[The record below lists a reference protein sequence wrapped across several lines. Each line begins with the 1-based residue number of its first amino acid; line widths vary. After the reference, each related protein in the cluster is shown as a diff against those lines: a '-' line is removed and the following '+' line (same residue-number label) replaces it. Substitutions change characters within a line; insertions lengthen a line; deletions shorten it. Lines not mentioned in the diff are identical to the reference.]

1 MIDCFEKQNLKKTI
15 ISGVLLLLAT
25 FFVAVGV
32 AEISFPETFLTF
44 TDHEWL
50 LDKWPKAYRYNIHV
64 GVGAVII
71 ACALIFPA
79 LKIQRDFAIRALE
92 TLCRIGIGGMFIFA
106 SIFKIQDPHQ
116 FATLVAQYQFFSAL
130 HIDFVNNFF
139 ALVYPQFEFWFGLA
153 MIVSPFVK
161 ESSFAIFW
169 MFVSFIIALAWA
181 LWNDLGI
188 TCGCFE
194 LEDGNAHDKAEA
206 WTSLIRDL
214 ILILPTLW
222 LAFRKNK
229 SIISV
234 WKKDKEVK

>member
-1 MIDCFEKQNLKKTI
+1 MIACFEKENLKRTI
-15 ISGVLLLLAT
+15 IAGVLLLIAT

-44 TDHEWL
+44 TDHDWL

-64 GVGAVII
+64 GVGAVIV

-79 LKIQRDFAIRALE
+79 IKIQKDFAIRALE
-92 TLCRIGIGGMFIFA
+92 TLCRVGIGGMFIFA

-130 HIDFVNNFF
+130 HLDFVNNFF
-139 ALVYPQFEFWFGLA
+139 SLVYPQFELWFGLA

-161 ESSFAIFW
+161 ESAFAIFW

-194 LEDGNAHDKAEA
+194 LEGAQDKAEA

-214 ILILPTLW
+214 ILIWPTLW

-229 SIISV
+229 SIIGI

>member
-1 MIDCFEKQNLKKTI
+1 MIACFEKENLKNTI
-15 ISGVLLLLAT
+15 IAGILLLVAT
-25 FFVAVGV
+25 FFVTVGV
-32 AEISFPETFLTF
+32 AEISFPETILTF
-44 TDHEWL
+44 TDQEWL
-50 LDKWPKAYRYNIHV
+50 LDIWPKAYRYNIHV
-64 GVGAVII
+64 GVGAIVL

-79 LKIQRDFAIRALE
+79 IKIQKDFATRTLE

-130 HIDFVNNFF
+130 HLDFVNNFF

-153 MIVSPFVK
+153 MIVSPFVR
-161 ESSFAIFW
+161 ESAFAIFW

-194 LEDGNAHDKAEA
+194 LEGAQDKAEA

-214 ILILPTLW
+214 ILIWPTLW

-229 SIISV
+229 SIIGI
-234 WKKDKEVK
+234 WKKDKEMK